1 MIGQRFDMD
10 WLGGRMAKHERG
22 DWVRYD
28 DFEAVMDAL
37 QRVLRRDCAWQNG
50 YYDMWESKTLREAIG
65 VLVGA
70 GRVRWLD
77 AGFRVAKDVADDKE
91 QQ

>member
-28 DFEAVMDAL
+28 DFEAVLDAL
-37 QRVLRRDCAWQNG
+37 QEMCRRDCAWTHG
-50 YYDMWESKTLREAIG
+50 YYDAMDSKTLREAIG

-70 GRVRWLD
+70 WRVRWLD
-77 AGFRVAKDVADDKE
+77 AECRMAKDVEKGEEA
-91 QQ
+91 